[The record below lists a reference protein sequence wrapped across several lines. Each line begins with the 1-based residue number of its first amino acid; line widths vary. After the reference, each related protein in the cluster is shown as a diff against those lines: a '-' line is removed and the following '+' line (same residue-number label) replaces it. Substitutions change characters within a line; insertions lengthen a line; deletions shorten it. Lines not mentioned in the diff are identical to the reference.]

1 MNKTRFHLISLPP
14 SVNALWRFT
23 REGKMYRS
31 SEYTRWRMGEGINL
45 KAQLRSQRKF
55 TGPVFITLA
64 MRRPRTNADLDNRG
78 KACLDLLQ
86 HVGAI
91 ENDKFVMGLNLFW
104 TADLPA
110 GVAAEVSIV
119 EADALEEVA

>member
-1 MNKTRFHLISLPP
+1 MNKTRLHLITLPP

-45 KAQLRSQRKF
+45 KAQLRTQRKF

-91 ENDKFVMGLNLFW
+91 DNDKHVMGLNMFW
-104 TADLPA
+104 TVDLPA
-110 GVAAEVSIV
+110 GVCAEVSIV
-119 EADALEEVA
+119 EADALQEVA

>member
-1 MNKTRFHLISLPP
+1 MNKTRLHLITLPP

-31 SEYTRWRMGEGINL
+31 SEYSRWRSGEGINL
-45 KAQLRSQRKF
+45 KAQLRTQRKF
-55 TGPVFITLA
+55 IGPVFITLA

-91 ENDKFVMGLNLFW
+91 DNDKHVMGLNMFW
-104 TADLPA
+104 TVDLPV

-119 EADALEEVA
+119 EADELMEVA

>member
-1 MNKTRFHLISLPP
+1 MNKTRFHLVTLPP

-31 SEYTRWRMGEGINL
+31 SEYNRWRMGEGINL

-55 TGPVFITLA
+55 TGPVFVTLA

-119 EADALEEVA
+119 EADELEDAA